1 MEAVV
6 ELVKDDYLVLSLPAQ
21 QQTIAFAATSDFN
34 LGSRA
39 HNSRQFIPGQK
50 ISAVIVEQASP
61 ENGAPA
67 SDLCACCNAS
77 GLRPLLN
84 KLPRVPP
91 DSTVETANML
101 L

>member
-1 MEAVV
+1 MGAKVEAVV

-50 ISAVIVEQASP
+50 ILAVVVEQASP

-67 SDLCACCNAS
+67 SVLLRILC
-77 GLRPLLN
+77 
-84 KLPRVPP
+84 
-91 DSTVETANML
+91 
-101 L
+101 